1 VKPVAKRAGPRGSP
15 KGREELLLFLT
26 STLHTPLP
34 GGERDGE
41 MPLCVCSDGGERGR
55 HLYRW
60 YQVSNS
66 DECQTKYYELATRY
80 GEELGYIEC
89 RYIG

>member
-1 VKPVAKRAGPRGSP
+1 
-15 KGREELLLFLT
+15 
-26 STLHTPLP
+26 
-34 GGERDGE
+34 

-60 YQVSNS
+60 YQVSNR
-66 DECQTKYYELATRY
+66 DECQTRYYELATRY

-89 RYIG
+89 RYIE